1 MKKQNKTVEYL
12 VPVVFQKQGYVS
24 VCATSKEDLIAKLSD
39 PSFVKATSIPEEST
53 YLDNTLKVDIG
64 EGYASSKDGLTPT
77 ADISRVTALDVEA
90 Y

>member
-1 MKKQNKTVEYL
+1 M
-12 VPVVFQKQGYVS
+12 
-24 VCATSKEDLIAKLSD
+24 SD
-39 PSFVKATSIPEEST
+39 PSFVKAMSIPEEST

-64 EGYASSKDGLTPT
+64 EDYASSKDGLTPT